1 MAEKMRAALLDQPG
15 TPFRVAEI
23 DVPEPRAGDV
33 LVRVRACGMVPNMR
47 NIVGSKTWRTLPRFP
62 AVMGLDTAGE
72 IAKLGPGVSGF
83 KEGDRVYVNPALWC
97 GTCHYCR
104 NGEPLNCD
112 IAALQGYFGFRPG
125 SEKMLDAY
133 PHGGFC
139 EYMTAP
145 AHNLVRLPKSISF
158 EVGARFGYLGTA
170 FAALQAGGAQPGG
183 SVSIVGGTGTLGVH
197 TVLFAIALNMS
208 RIVPLARNADRLA
221 DLKALAPDRVVP
233 VVIDGQPLA
242 ERIKAAAYGVGTD
255 MLVDC
260 LARGTPSNMTL
271 DALHGLRRGGIGVNI
286 GALSEDMPIA
296 PLWFMVNGMRYR
308 GSNWFTVAQG
318 EQMAHLAR
326 AGLVDFSVFETHAF
340 PLEAVNEALTDAGR
354 NHGGFVNIV
363 VTP

>member
-1 MAEKMRAALLDQPG
+1 MKMRAALLYEPG
-15 TPFRVAEI
+15 TPFRVEQI

-72 IAKLGPGVSGF
+72 IAKLGPGVTGF

-125 SEKMLDAY
+125 SEAMLDAY

-145 AHNLVRLPKSISF
+145 AHNLVKLPKSVSF

-170 FAALQAGGAQPGG
+170 FAALQAGGAQAGG

-197 TVLFAIALNMS
+197 TVLFALALNMT
-208 RIVPLARNADRLA
+208 RIVPLARNSDRLA
-221 DLKALAPDRVVP
+221 QLKALAPERIFP
-233 VVIDGQPLA
+233 VVIDGNPLA

-286 GALSEDMPIA
+286 GALSEDMPIT
-296 PLWFMVNGMRYR
+296 PMWFMVNGMRYR

-326 AGLVDFSVFETHAF
+326 SGLVDFSVFENHVF
-340 PLEAVNEALTDAGR
+340 PLEKVNEALEDAGR

-363 VTP
+363 VVP